1 MIIPI
6 RFQMQDLGFCRI
18 FMVNS
23 VKMKKWIIILA
34 ALTMTL
40 SGCMKGSIE
49 KELNPKEWL
58 IGTWYED
65 YDPQIFSMDGSSV
78 ITFSADGAAL
88 WHYYDIFS
96 GGTWNL
102 DYRYTFEKNLLTISS
117 TEDYG
122 NDDAGTYEVVFL
134 SKDEM
139 AWQRVGTTYSK
150 GSWSSDYK
158 HFLWSKD

>member
-1 MIIPI
+1 
-6 RFQMQDLGFCRI
+6 
-18 FMVNS
+18 MVRTC
-23 VKMKKWIIILA
+23 L
-34 ALTMTL
+34 
-40 SGCMKGSIE
+40 
-49 KELNPKEWL
+49 
-58 IGTWYED
+58 
-65 YDPQIFSMDGSSV
+65 FSMDGSSV

-158 HFLWSKD
+158 HFLRSKD